1 MYKIKIS
8 IKTLSPVVMSS
19 MSNTTIMTETHSA
32 ISGSIIRGVLATR
45 YIENKNLGDK
55 AFQDTEFLKIFYGG
69 LKFLPA
75 NPEVDGKRSIVTPQS
90 LQAGK
95 KGTPDENDVRDL
107 LLPTQNLTGYKTLK
121 DYCILEGN
129 DLIRVKVKK
138 NISMHMSRSGEGER
152 LAGRSINGGI
162 YNYESIDAGQTF
174 QGEILGDKKL
184 LEKLIAGLKLK
195 GGKLN
200 ANIGRSR
207 FTQYGKCLVTF
218 GNIEKT
224 CAQSPKPYALRLA
237 TPLIPADDI
246 FISAE
251 KVLQEEVVNVLNNL
265 CGTKFTLGKIFAS
278 SVEVENFVVTWGM
291 KRPRVMALAAGT
303 VFEVTAP
310 KNLTDKK
317 IICEK
322 IYNGFGVR
330 TEEGFGQIRFWTP
343 QNFTAGE
350 IDKIKPAERPN
361 FSAETKEI
369 AQKILIEKFLEQIRI
384 CAQENAAELI
394 PKLKDGNYTHFFS
407 RLNNILA
414 SVDKKNLR
422 ENFNEK
428 IKKEATDGKI
438 FKDNLKK
445 FELEGHKLYNIFIG
459 NRKLPYE
466 ERNFFGGNIE
476 KLFGEIDFKIEN
488 LADRFCFEYL
498 QNYFRAARKLA
509 AIKGGDN
516 ID

>member
-1 MYKIKIS
+1 MHEINFS
-8 IKTLSPVVMSS
+8 VKTLSPVVISAA
-19 MSNTTIMTETHSA
+19 SNSVLMTKSHDE
-32 ISGSIIRGVLATR
+32 ISGSVIRGVLAAR
-45 YIENKNLGDK
+45 YVQEKNLGNKAHADK
-55 AFQDTEFLKIFYGG
+55 DFQQLFYGG
-69 LKFLPA
+69 LKFLSA
-75 NPEVDGKRSIVTPQS
+75 NPAVKNSRSFTLPLSLQRGKAGTADAKNIKDLFSNKETLKGYKSLRGYGVIDGKNIFTAS
-90 LQAGK
+90 A
-95 KGTPDENDVRDL
+95 D
-107 LLPTQNLTGYKTLK
+107 
-121 DYCILEGN
+121 
-129 DLIRVKVKK
+129 K
-138 NISMHMSRSGEGER
+138 NIFMHMSRSDENEADITRNERITGKSEEGH
-152 LAGRSINGGI
+152 I
-162 YNYESIDAGQTF
+162 YNYEALEEGQIF
-174 QGEILGDKKL
+174 LGKILGEKST
-184 LEKLIAGLKLK
+184 LEKLQLENKK
-195 GGKLN
+195 FTTR
-200 ANIGRSR
+200 IGRSR
-207 FTQYGKCLVTF
+207 FTQYGKCEFTF
-218 GNIEKT
+218 GAVEEIKPVNFGEKI
-224 CAQSPKPYALRLA
+224 YLRLES
-237 TPLIPADDI
+237 PLISANDN
-246 FISAE
+246 FIGAKEILKS
-251 KVLQEEVVNVLNNL
+251 EVVKKLGEN
-265 CGTKFTLGKIFAS
+265 FTLGKIFAS
-278 SVEVENFVVTWGM
+278 SVEVENFNMTM

>member
-1 MYKIKIS
+1 MDRIKIY

-32 ISGSIIRGVLATR
+32 FSGSIIRGVLASR
-45 YIENKNLGDK
+45 YVENKKLGDK
-55 AFQDTEFLKIFYGG
+55 AFQDKDFLQIFYGG

-303 VFEVTAP
+303 VFELLGDNFP
-310 KNLTDKK
+310 DD
-317 IICEK
+317 IGDIF
-322 IYNGFGVR
+322 YNGFGSR
-330 TEEGFGQIRFWTP
+330 TEEGFGQLRFWQP
-343 QNFTAGE
+343 KNFT
-350 IDKIKPAERPN
+350 KIKFDDSFNEQKL
-361 FSAETKEI
+361 SAYTINLAK
-369 AQKILIEKFLEQIRI
+369 KIFRNRFLQQIRI
-384 CAQENAAELI
+384 YAQEDAD
-394 PKLKDGNYTHFFS
+394 KLRISDNLTHFFT
-407 RLNNILA
+407 RLESILLRTDKNNVRADFKTQIAIEMRDGSL
-414 SVDKKNLR
+414 
-422 ENFNEK
+422 FNEHL
-428 IKKEATDGKI
+428 
-438 FKDNLKK
+438 KDIRMPNNQT
-445 FELEGHKLYNIFIG
+445 LYNIFMM
-459 NRKLPYE
+459 NAELPYKD
-466 ERNFFGGNIE
+466 RDLKKNIPAE
-476 KLFGEIDFKIEN
+476 LVKLLKMQDVDFDNE
-488 LADRFCFEYL
+488 LCFEYL
-498 QNYFRAARKLA
+498 KTYFRYARK
-509 AIKGGDN
+509 KSSGGGKDE
-516 ID
+516 